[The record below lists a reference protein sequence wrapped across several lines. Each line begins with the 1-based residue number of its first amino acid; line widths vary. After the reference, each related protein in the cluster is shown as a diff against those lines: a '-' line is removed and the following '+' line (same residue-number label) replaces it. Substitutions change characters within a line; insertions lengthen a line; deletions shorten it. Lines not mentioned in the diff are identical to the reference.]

1 LTINL
6 AGRVSATLES
16 IWAETEAR
24 PDFLNLM
31 RQALSL
37 ERAQGGDVDQG
48 PNRWAQLPGLCCQA
62 AGGDPLRADDFAAAW
77 LLLYLAADLMDSV
90 QDGDAPDPWWA
101 EQGPGMAL
109 SVATGLFFS
118 ASLALNRFRALD
130 SQEQASAEVVKDFYQ
145 SFLYMSSGQYLD
157 LLQAQPSLEEYW
169 QIAAAKSGVFFSL
182 ACRTGARLAI
192 AERARVDS
200 FSHFGKHLG
209 LLIQIR
215 DDLEDLMADP
225 KDQADQR
232 LLATSRSLPVAYALQ
247 VSSPDV
253 RSRLLD
259 CLQRSLKDDRAAR
272 EAWDLVEESGAA
284 LYVVAELERHRTQA
298 FQALEQAQASPPAR
312 ERLVGL
318 VNKMGSLPSRE

>member
-259 CLQRSLKDDRAAR
+259 CLQRSPKDDQAAR

-298 FQALEQAQASPPAR
+298 LQALEQAQASPPAR
-312 ERLVGL
+312 ERLKGL

>member
-1 LTINL
+1 LITNL

-24 PDFLNLM
+24 PDFLNLL

-37 ERAQGGDVDQG
+37 ERAQGADGDQG

-62 AGGDPLRADDFAAAW
+62 AGGDPLWAEDLAAAW

-90 QDGDAPDPWWA
+90 QDGDPPDPWWA
-101 EQGPGMAL
+101 EQGPGAAL

-118 ASLALNRFRALD
+118 ASLALNRLQALD
-130 SQEQASAEVVKDFYQ
+130 SQKPAPAEVVKDFYQ
-145 SFLYMSSGQYLD
+145 SFLHMSSGQYLD
-157 LLQAQPSLEEYW
+157 ILQAQPSLEEYW

-182 ACRTGARLAI
+182 ACRAGARLAT
-192 AERARVDS
+192 AERTRVDS
-200 FSHFGKHLG
+200 FSRFGQHLG

-225 KDQADQR
+225 KDQADLR

-259 CLQRSLKDDRAAR
+259 CLKRSCEDNQAAR

-284 LYVVAELERHRTQA
+284 LYVVAEMERHRNQA
-298 FQALEQAQASPPAR
+298 LQALEQAQASPPAKD
-312 ERLVGL
+312 RLVGL